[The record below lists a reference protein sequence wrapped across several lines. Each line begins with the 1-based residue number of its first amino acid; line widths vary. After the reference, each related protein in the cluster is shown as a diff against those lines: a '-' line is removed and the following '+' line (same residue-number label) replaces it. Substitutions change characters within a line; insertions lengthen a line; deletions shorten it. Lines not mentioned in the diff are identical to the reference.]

1 MRDAH
6 TTKGHGLRR
15 GKGSVL
21 SVSFLAFANELS
33 PSSFFFETARRG
45 VLECSST
52 LLPGHKEY
60 IPVVRGLFLSIINR
74 SHRDFWR
81 LIKMRLCST

>member
-15 GKGSVL
+15 GKGFGFECEFST
-21 SVSFLAFANELS
+21 AFANELS

-60 IPVVRGLFLSIINR
+60 IPVVRGLFLSISSGLLEI
-74 SHRDFWR
+74 D
-81 LIKMRLCST
+81 

>member
-15 GKGSVL
+15 GKGFGFECEFST
-21 SVSFLAFANELS
+21 AFANELS

-52 LLPGHKEY
+52 LRHKEY
-60 IPVVRGLFLSIINR
+60 IPVVRGLFLSIMSI
-74 SHRDFWR
+74 SSGLLEID
-81 LIKMRLCST
+81 